1 MANEEEW
8 KDSIHRNYSYFIEN
22 IADPH
27 DVAQYLFGQTNP
39 PIIMHE
45 HLGQIKAERT
55 PSKQVEKML
64 NILLIRGPMVPQCLF
79 DAFVETHN
87 EECAKKLAPYL
98 LAQEKHALKKT
109 TSEWPPLHEEHFDMK
124 KVPVTYLKPNDP
136 CCFLQYNNTDEV
148 YSMRRKRRGLV
159 YLINN
164 EKFDDLPRRYGTEF
178 DRDDLAKLFTDLYFE
193 VIVYDNLTAEEIRK
207 NTESISKCDKIKD
220 CDCFI
225 FIILTHGD
233 EKGVC
238 GIDGESVPV
247 STLTEMFEP
256 NNCPELNEKP
266 KVFLIQACRGDKKQ
280 KVCPSGG
287 PGENGSQGDGSGDHV
302 DGMNASDG
310 GWELGISAT
319 QTVHSK
325 SDFLVAYST
334 PEGSLSWRKMDAGS
348 WFMQAIVWVFKSESH
363 VKDLVEM
370 LGKVNDIVSKGKA
383 KSGWGHYVTVSKN
396 YSYFKNNIAD
406 PLDVAEYLFGE
417 TNPPIIT
424 DNQKEQIKAE
434 NTTSKKVGKMLD
446 ILMKRGPRVPQ
457 CLFDAFMETHNEQCA
472 KKLAPYL
479 LAQEKHAL
487 KREPSEWPPLH
498 EEHFDMMKEP
508 VTYLR
513 PNDPCCFLQYNN
525 TDEVYSMRRECR
537 GLVYLINNEQF
548 HTLSQR
554 DGTKFDRDNLKKLF
568 TDLHFEVIVENNLT
582 AEEIRKKT
590 ESISKCDKIKD
601 SDCFIF
607 IILTHGDEKGVC
619 GIDGISVPVT
629 TLTEM
634 FEPNNC
640 PEMNEKPKIFLIQA
654 CRGGESD

>member
-8 KDSIHRNYSYFIEN
+8 KDSIRRNYSFFKDN

-27 DVAQYLFGQTNP
+27 DVVQYLFGQTNP
-39 PIIMHE
+39 PIITHDYLDE
-45 HLGQIKAERT
+45 IKAERT

-64 NILLIRGPMVPQCLF
+64 DILLIRGPMVPQCLF

-178 DRDDLAKLFTDLYFE
+178 DRDDLAKLFTDLYF
-193 VIVYDNLTAEEIRK
+193 EEIRK

-383 KSGWGHYVTVSKN
+383 KSGWGHYVTVSK
-396 YSYFKNNIAD
+396 YES
-406 PLDVAEYLFGE
+406 
-417 TNPPIIT
+417 
-424 DNQKEQIKAE
+424 
-434 NTTSKKVGKMLD
+434 S
-446 ILMKRGPRVPQ
+446 
-457 CLFDAFMETHNEQCA
+457 
-472 KKLAPYL
+472 
-479 LAQEKHAL
+479 
-487 KREPSEWPPLH
+487 
-498 EEHFDMMKEP
+498 
-508 VTYLR
+508 LR
-513 PNDPCCFLQYNN
+513 
-525 TDEVYSMRRECR
+525 
-537 GLVYLINNEQF
+537 
-548 HTLSQR
+548 
-554 DGTKFDRDNLKKLF
+554 KKLF
-568 TDLHFEVIVENNLT
+568 FFPGIYGDKKVHTDCI
-582 AEEIRKKT
+582 
-590 ESISKCDKIKD
+590 
-601 SDCFIF
+601 
-607 IILTHGDEKGVC
+607 
-619 GIDGISVPVT
+619 
-629 TLTEM
+629 
-634 FEPNNC
+634 
-640 PEMNEKPKIFLIQA
+640 
-654 CRGGESD
+654 